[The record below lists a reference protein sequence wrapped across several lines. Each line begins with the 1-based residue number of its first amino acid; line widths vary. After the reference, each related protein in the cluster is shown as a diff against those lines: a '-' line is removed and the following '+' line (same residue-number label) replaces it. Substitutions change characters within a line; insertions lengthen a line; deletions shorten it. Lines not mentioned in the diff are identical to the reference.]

1 MFCRNC
7 GKQIEDVAV
16 ACQYCGTATGNTAAQ
31 GAAPPPPAPG
41 AAPYYNAAA
50 PGPQGPQQTAYPQKS
65 RMVAGL
71 LQLFLGGLGIGRFYT
86 GHYGIAVAQ
95 LLTAGGCGVWAL
107 IDGIMFLTGS
117 VTTDADGIPLKD

>member
-16 ACQYCGTATGNTAAQ
+16 ACQYCGTATGNT
-31 GAAPPPPAPG
+31 
-41 AAPYYNAAA
+41 AA